1 MIEAMLLLLP
11 FPDPK
16 DAKEKLQEMSKSAMT
31 MVKGNNNTD
40 MTIGQYTQNFDAPGT
55 LEKSDDE
62 DDDDDEEDVGRD
74 LGQNKKDL
82 DYDSD
87 PMDGNADD
95 GANAE
100 LISLDSGK
108 NQKKSV
114 PKLRKPK

>member
-11 FPDPK
+11 VPDPK
-16 DAKEKLQEMSKSAMT
+16 DAKEKLTEMGNKAMT
-31 MVKGNNNTD
+31 MVKGNNNNTD
-40 MTIGQYTQNFDAPGT
+40 MNVGQYTSNFDAPGT
-55 LEKSDDE
+55 LKNSDDE
-62 DDDDDEEDVGRD
+62 EEDDEEDIGRD
-74 LGQNKKDL
+74 IGQNKKDL

-114 PKLRKPK
+114 PKLRKPQ